1 MKCRNVNP
9 NPLFDEVVI
18 CAEVP
23 RLRSITICRG
33 DFTDNR
39 AGFTSLYMPALG
51 RVAFKDIGPNE
62 LSRLE
67 EHDVSELTPKLD
79 DWCDDLGAI
88 ADGLDQDGW
97 TEHSLC
103 SLAAS

>member
-33 DFTDNR
+33 DFTDKR

-51 RVAFKDIGPNE
+51 RVAFKDTGHI
-62 LSRLE
+62 
-67 EHDVSELTPKLD
+67 V
-79 DWCDDLGAI
+79 
-88 ADGLDQDGW
+88 
-97 TEHSLC
+97 
-103 SLAAS
+103 